1 MPATERRRIQ
11 VSFQL
16 AGIALAAAII
26 LGACGSHDLLDQST
40 IRTNPQDATTSCS
53 PGREGCPCSTAGA
66 STDCGQLVQNYGS
79 YVSCSEGT
87 STCQQ
92 GSWGPCLGD
101 TVVNKSLQGS
111 TLGKNQGIRVLSVT
125 RTCDPCDPND
135 CTETSEDGGDVP
147 DGAPVLVTQGGVT
160 IPPNGCVGL
169 QCQVQPGCAAPTTL
183 TGRVYDPAGN
193 NPLFGAYVFIPVDP
207 NPANLPAF
215 SAGATCDAC
224 SGAGTLGAVAL
235 TQTDAGGNFTLTN
248 VPTTSIAPGAPIP
261 LVVQLGK
268 WRRVELLTAVPACQ
282 TTQVPAASSR
292 LPRSQTDGYG
302 NHADMPQVAFVSGSQ
317 DPFECMLLKAGVD
330 PGEFGSS
337 TLNSTRRFHYYNSPD
352 SAGKSID
359 PAFGSVVTG
368 EKLWNNINPAW
379 PLSAYDV
386 VILACEGGEHNVSD
400 RSTTGYT
407 NLVSYAGIGGRVFMT
422 HFSYVWM
429 KYSTSA
435 LWKGIPAT
443 WGASTSSI
451 DTQDPLDSTI
461 VTTGFPKGQ
470 SFLSWLGNVN
480 ALDSNHQLEIHSGRQ
495 DTTLPLAAGVQPWLN
510 ATDTVKGGSN
520 FDPAFTFETPLGAS
534 AANQCG
540 RAVFTDFHVAT
551 SAQVSG
557 NRCQQNSDCGFGATC
572 TPGAATG
579 TCQDPPCTS
588 PTDCGDPAWAC
599 SGATAGTCQRA
610 PCTTGSTCASG
621 QCVTV
626 GASSV
631 CGCTANADCGTNGTC
646 DTGTHICTVGSCASN
661 ADCFASEQN
670 NDATCQG
677 ATAGTCA
684 PNACTTNAQCAALS
698 SGGQEQCNGTNCG
711 GCRSSQDC
719 PGGTVC
725 TGGGTGTC
733 TGTSTNFPYEC
744 SQGPLDPQE
753 AALEFLFFD
762 LSSCV
767 GPAPPPQQITY
778 KPVSFSVDFQSAMR
792 QPDGGA
798 PCPLGA
804 SVRWLKL
811 QWKATIPDTASIVF
825 SAQTAAA
832 TADGGIPDYTGVQSV
847 ELATATATTPNLPTG
862 QDDALIDVAS
872 IDGGG
877 EGAFNTAA
885 PPVTSAQDLRLTI
898 TLNPTTDQ
906 SQAPTLIEWDV
917 QSDCLPTE

>member
-1 MPATERRRIQ
+1 MERRRIPAGW
-11 VSFQL
+11 QL
-16 AGIALAAAII
+16 AGIALAAAVI
-26 LGACGSHDLLDQST
+26 LGACGSRDLVDQT
-40 IRTNPQDATTSCS
+40 IIQATARDATAPCS
-53 PGREGCPCSTAGA
+53 PGREGCPCTQAGA
-66 STDCGQLVQNYGS
+66 STDCGQVVQNYGG
-79 YVSCSEGT
+79 YVTCSEGK

-92 GSWGPCLGD
+92 GSWTACLGS
-101 TVVNKSLQGS
+101 TLVTKSLQGS
-111 TLGKNQGIRVLSVT
+111 TLGTGQGIRVLSVT
-125 RTCDPCDPND
+125 SMCDPCDPNG
-135 CTETSEDGGDVP
+135 CTQTTDGPGDVP
-147 DGAPVLVTQGGVT
+147 DGAPVLVTEGGVT
-160 IPPNGCVGL
+160 ILPTGCVGL
-169 QCQVQPGCAAPTTL
+169 QCQVQPGCTTPTTL

-207 NPANLPAF
+207 NPADLPAF
-215 SAGATCDAC
+215 SAGATCDSC

-235 TQTDAGGNFTLTN
+235 AQTDAGGNFTLTN

-268 WRRVELLTAVPACQ
+268 WRRVVMLTAVPACQ

-292 LPRSQTDGYG
+292 LPRNQNDGYG

-330 PGEFGSS
+330 PNEFGSS
-337 TLNSTRRFHYYNSPD
+337 MLNSDRRFHYYNSPD

-359 PAFGSVVTG
+359 PSFGSVVTG
-368 EKLWNNINPAW
+368 EKLWNNTNPAW

-400 RSTTGYT
+400 RSTTGYA
-407 NLVSYAGIGGRVFMT
+407 NLVSYADAGGRVFMT

-429 KYSTSA
+429 KYNA
-435 LWKGIPAT
+435 PWKGIPAA
-443 WGASTSSI
+443 WNAGTSSI

-461 VTTGFPKGQ
+461 VTAGFPKGQ
-470 SFLSWLGNVN
+470 SFLTWLGNVN
-480 ALDSNHQLEIHSGRQ
+480 ALDTSLPPPAPRTLDIHSGRQ
-495 DTTLPLAAGVQPWLN
+495 DTTLPLAMGVQPWLN
-510 ATDTVKGGSN
+510 ATDTTKNGTNYS
-520 FDPAFTFETPLGAS
+520 PAFTFETPLNMP
-534 AANQCG
+534 AAECG

-557 NRCQQNSDCGFGATC
+557 TVCQQNSDCGYGATC
-572 TPGAATG
+572 TGAPTG
-579 TCQDPPCTS
+579 ACQDAPCTS
-588 PTDCGDPAWAC
+588 PGDCGDPAWSC
-599 SGATAGTCQRA
+599 NGATTGTCQRA
-610 PCTTGSTCASG
+610 PCTTGATCDSG

-626 GASSV
+626 GGSSV
-631 CGCTANADCGTNGTC
+631 CGCNQDADCGTNGTC
-646 DTGTHICTVGSCASN
+646 DTGTNICTVGSCSGN
-661 ADCFASEQN
+661 TDCFVAEEG

-725 TGGGTGTC
+725 TGAGTGTC
-733 TGTSTNFPYEC
+733 TGPSTNFPYEC
-744 SQGPLDPQE
+744 SQGLLDPQE

-778 KPVSFSVDFQSAMR
+778 QPVTFSLDFQSS
-792 QPDGGA
+792 
-798 PCPLGA
+798 CPLGT
-804 SVRWLKL
+804 SVRWRQL
-811 QWKATIPDTASIVF
+811 QWQATIPSTASIVF
-825 SAQTAAA
+825 AAQTAAA
-832 TADGGIPDYTGVQSV
+832 PGDGGIPDYTGVQSV

-862 QDDALIDVAS
+862 MDVALIDVAG

-877 EGAFNTAA
+877 EGAFNTAS

-906 SQAPTLIEWDV
+906 SQAPTLIEWAV
-917 QSDCLPTE
+917 TQDCPPTE